1 MRLVG
6 IDPAWGALLGEW
18 LREAG
23 YRVEGLEECPQ
34 ADLAGRPP
42 RGYEQSGKAPFAHE
56 RPQADDMRRP
66 PPEGVQQSGKATFA
80 GEIEALPMSQ
90 APCALV
96 LLGLA
101 FPRRDGPRQV
111 QRVRQCWPA
120 VPLVLASPT
129 FHQGVEAQ
137 GPLARELGVAA
148 ILALP
153 VTRTELLAVVNRT
166 TAPPP

>member
-23 YRVEGLEECPQ
+23 YRAQGP
-34 ADLAGRPP
+34 D
-42 RGYEQSGKAPFAHE
+42 
-56 RPQADDMRRP
+56 
-66 PPEGVQQSGKATFA
+66 
-80 GEIEALPMSQ
+80 EIEALPVSQ
-90 APCALV
+90 PPCALV

-120 VPLVLASPT
+120 APLLLASPT
-129 FHQGVEAQ
+129 FHQGVDAQ
-137 GPLARELGVAA
+137 GPLARELGVEA

-153 VTRTELLAVVNRT
+153 VTRTELLRVVGRT
-166 TAPPP
+166 TAPSP